1 MNKRKRSVGILGA
14 VLMVA
19 IFLLGIS
26 PAYGQEKVKI
36 GVIAPLTGA
45 MASSG
50 KDLVTGAEVAADR
63 INGAGGLTVAGKKYQ
78 IEIVALDDQ
87 FKPDLTVTA
96 VRRLLGSGVK
106 MITTLGTGP
115 SMAALELAD
124 KEGFLLLAVSTAP
137 ATTAKGAKLVVRIP
151 STSDYYATSM
161 AEAIPTLQP
170 KIEKVAVLWNTDPG
184 AKAWGEIFSKTWT
197 GQGKKILFS
206 EGLDFR
212 KVTDYYPILT
222 KVLPLKPDALLVITL
237 DEPFSLVA
245 KQSRELGFQGF
256 FLAYEGVGDK
266 IADLAGKEIDNKF
279 FGIKSFFVLDPK
291 KMSFLKESFQKKS
304 PGLTPG
310 NIGANGHELV
320 LLAARAMEKA
330 GTVTDVMAIR
340 QAVPKVVPFPES
352 MRGILSFDE
361 NGDNISTFVIA
372 DFMKG
377 KWEYLAKVYKKGP
390 KAVIEYIK

>member
-1 MNKRKRSVGILGA
+1 MKIKNLAGIFFVCFFLSFLIGA
-14 VLMVA
+14 IGPV
-19 IFLLGIS
+19 
-26 PAYGQEKVKI
+26 YGLEKVKI

-45 MASSG
+45 MTSSG

-63 INGAGGLTVAGKKYQ
+63 INGAGGLNIGGKKYQ

-87 FKPDLTVTA
+87 FKPDQTVTA
-96 VRRLLGSGVK
+96 VRRMLGSGVK

-137 ATTAKGAKLVVRIP
+137 ATTSKGVKLVVRIP

-161 AEAIPTLQP
+161 AEAIPHIQP

-212 KVTDYYPILT
+212 KVTDYYPILS
-222 KVLPLKPDALLVITL
+222 KILPLKPDALLVITL
-237 DEPFSLVA
+237 DEPFSMVA
-245 KQSRELGFQGF
+245 KQSRELGFQGY
-256 FLAYEGVGDK
+256 FLSYEGVGDK

-279 FGIKSFFVLDPK
+279 FGIKTFFALDPK
-291 KMSFLKESFQKKS
+291 KMSFLREAFQKKS

-320 LLAARAMEKA
+320 MLAALAMEKA
-330 GTVTDVMAIR
+330 QTVTDVTAIR
-340 QAVPKVVPFPES
+340 QAFPKVVPFPES

-361 NGDNISTFVIA
+361 KGDNISTFVIA
-372 DFMKG
+372 DFVKG
-377 KWEYLAKVYKKGP
+377 KWEYLAKVYKKEQ

>member
-1 MNKRKRSVGILGA
+1 MKIKNLAGIFFVCFSLS
-14 VLMVA
+14 
-19 IFLLGIS
+19 FLIGTPGPVFGL
-26 PAYGQEKVKI
+26 EKVKI

-96 VRRLLGSGVK
+96 VRRMLGSGVK

-137 ATTAKGAKLVVRIP
+137 ATTAKGVKLVVRIP

-161 AEAIPTLQP
+161 AEALPTLQP
-170 KIEKVAVLWNTDPG
+170 KIEKVAILWNTDPG
-184 AKAWGEIFSKTWT
+184 AKAWGEIFSKSWT
-197 GQGKKILFS
+197 GLGKKIIFS

-237 DEPFSLVA
+237 DEPFSMVA
-245 KQSRELGFQGF
+245 KQSRELGFQGY

-279 FGIKSFFVLDPK
+279 FGIKTYFVLDPK
-291 KMSFLKESFQKKS
+291 KISSLREAYQKKS

-361 NGDNISTFVIA
+361 KGDNISTFVIA
-372 DFMKG
+372 DFVKG

-390 KAVIEYIK
+390 KAAIEYIK